1 MVPLKGHML
10 PSPLSLDTYIGW
22 VHYMSDLYIS
32 NSIGIEAILLGEA
45 LPQHPL
51 FYSTCRHRR
60 HLWGPDS
67 HDRAG
72 LPGSF
77 LQ

>member
-1 MVPLKGHML
+1 
-10 PSPLSLDTYIGW
+10 
-22 VHYMSDLYIS
+22 MSDLYIS